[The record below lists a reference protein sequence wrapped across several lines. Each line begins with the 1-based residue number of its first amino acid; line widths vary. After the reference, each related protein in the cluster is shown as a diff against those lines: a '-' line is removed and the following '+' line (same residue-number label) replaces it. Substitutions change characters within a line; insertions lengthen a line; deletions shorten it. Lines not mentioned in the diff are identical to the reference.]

1 MGEGRFFSTDM
12 VSLAGRGFRRHGS
25 GRRSGE
31 IGGWKSEIG
40 NRKSEVGVQ
49 FTGRNNGVWRL
60 KEVRDRSAMFWA
72 VSITRSVMAT

>member
-25 GRRSGE
+25 GRG
-31 IGGWKSEIG
+31 KSEVG

-49 FTGRNNGVWRL
+49 FTGRNTGVWRL
-60 KEVRDRSAMFWA
+60 KEVGDRSAMFWA

>member
-12 VSLAGRGFRRHGS
+12 VSLAGRGLRRQGS

-40 NRKSEVGVQ
+40 
-49 FTGRNNGVWRL
+49 
-60 KEVRDRSAMFWA
+60 DRSAMFWA

>member
-31 IGGWKSEIG
+31 IGGWKSE
-40 NRKSEVGVQ
+40 VGVQ
-49 FTGRNNGVWRL
+49 FTGRNTGVWRL
-60 KEVRDRSAMFWA
+60 KEVGDRSAMFWA
-72 VSITRSVMAT
+72 VKHHTECDGYLG

>member
-31 IGGWKSEIG
+31 IGGWKSE
-40 NRKSEVGVQ
+40 VGVQ
-49 FTGRNNGVWRL
+49 FTGRNTGVWRL